1 MNLSI
6 PRRRNSAAS
15 HRLTFPFSHLLL
27 VGFTQLSNLLP
38 LRVGER
44 AGVRCFLLFAL
55 LTQLSTF
62 NSQLSAA
69 TFTNNVTL
77 TETNNTYDGQDIVIS
92 GATVTIDG
100 PHSFNSLL
108 LTNGAVLT
116 HLPCTATETHKLNLA
131 VTNAIVVSTNS
142 RIDVSGKGYL
152 AGRTSG
158 NTTNGASTQ
167 FSGGSYGG
175 MGGGYSGGL
184 ANRVYGDYADPQR
197 LGKWRKCG
205 GYRGRTGEIGRRDFA
220 VGWTGCGRW
229 KFRLL
234 L

>member
-1 MNLSI
+1 MGR
-6 PRRRNSAAS
+6 PGTNSFTVPTALVIRGLTARVRPEHDGVALHFSGELRIEDGARLQSDGVVSFGGGLILRSGGMVEGAADI
-15 HRLTFPFSHLLL
+15 TWQGTLL
-27 VGFTQLSNLLP
+27 VDGGTLMAE
-38 LRVGER
+38 RVTGP
-44 AGVRCFLLFAL
+44 AL
-55 LTQLSTF
+55 
-62 NSQLSAA
+62 
-69 TFTNNVTL
+69 V
-77 TETNNTYDGQDIVIS
+77 
-92 GATVTIDG
+92 
-100 PHSFNSLL
+100 
-108 LTNGAVLT
+108 LTNAAVLT
-116 HLPCTATETHKLNLA
+116 STNSTASQMHMLEIDVA
-131 VTNAIVVSTNS
+131 VITVSTNS